1 MSTSREKALRNHRRR
16 LRERGIK
23 RVEVEAA
30 ETDASLIRQLA
41 KVLRAG
47 GEKAEETRHQLT
59 ELVAPKGPGLKE
71 LLASAPLAGIRITRS
86 RDPGRSLDL

>member
-1 MSTSREKALRNHRRR
+1 M
-16 LRERGIK
+16 
-23 RVEVEAA
+23 EVEAA

-47 GEKAEETRHQLT
+47 GEKAEETRRQLT
-59 ELVAPKGPGLKE
+59 ELVAPNGPGLKE